1 MPTLNA
7 NEVKYVESSLPE
19 SLRFLRFSRSDLLV
33 TTERLTGD
41 SSSKYVK
48 VSSAEWKR
56 LVDYLPALNQSPKA
70 ERTKERLRKRA
81 FGGEL

>member
-41 SSSKYVK
+41 SSSKYTK
-48 VSSAEWKR
+48 ISSAEWKR
-56 LVDYLPALNQSPKA
+56 LIDYLPTLNQAPEVEKA
-70 ERTKERLRKRA
+70 KKRLRKRA